1 VNKHLPNSPLGFQQ
15 IQKKFSDAIRDPKAH
30 SEVAGVD
37 ERHMN
42 VYRELF
48 FNNVEG
54 FISGGF
60 PVLMELLS
68 KAQQTE
74 LVRDFFIR
82 HSCHSP
88 YFLKISEEFLEYL
101 LHCQLD
107 FLPEFAYQLAHWEW
121 MELHADVYQNTSEN
135 MPISKLNFEKD
146 PVGMIESAWC
156 QAYDYPVHQISAGNT
171 CEAATSYLMVYR
183 NQQLKVEFVALNPLS
198 ALLFQRLQDNQ
209 QLTADEILRDIATQQ
224 NMDINQVV
232 QGGRQILQQWCDLQ
246 LLTLQSR

>member
-1 VNKHLPNSPLGFQQ
+1 LPNSPLGFQQ

-74 LVRDFFIR
+74 LVRDFFIS

>member
-74 LVRDFFIR
+74 LVRDFFIK
-82 HSCHSP
+82 HACHSP

>member
-1 VNKHLPNSPLGFQQ
+1 MNKHLPNSPLGFQQ

-74 LVRDFFIR
+74 LVRDFFIS